1 MSKFSLEWFNLRFYP
16 ECFTQKKKKK
26 INKHLLS
33 KKSSVPIKYHRDLTL
48 TLFLD
53 HKEIQSRNSNELII
67 TELKS
72 EITSSQK
79 KGNISF

>member
-1 MSKFSLEWFNLRFYP
+1 MVQPSILSRMFHP
-16 ECFTQKKKKK
+16 KKEKKK

-33 KKSSVPIKYHRDLTL
+33 KKSSVPIKYHRDLIL
-48 TLFLD
+48 TLFWD
-53 HKEIQSRNSNELII
+53 HKEIQSRNSNESII
-67 TELKS
+67 MELKS